1 VAPLLEVGHI
11 WVVVAVWGWVPA
23 DLVVVHL
30 VGDQARDRVWLSS
43 GTNVLTI
50 ASSTGGT
57 ARMLASRF
65 RRRLGFDL
73 RVVGIDARSGNLG
86 SNAGHI
92 VGPGQRRG

>member
-1 VAPLLEVGHI
+1 MAPHLEVGHI

-23 DLVVVHL
+23 NLVVVHL
-30 VGDQARDRVWLSS
+30 VGDQGRDRVWLSA

-50 ASSTGGT
+50 ASSTGSA
-57 ARMLASRF
+57 ARMLASPF

-73 RVVGIDARSGNLG
+73 RIVGIGARSGDLG
-86 SNAGHI
+86 SDAGHF